1 MCPLTNLE
9 KKAETILFFFFLF
22 HLLTERDATWARK
35 AKSEAHWL
43 IFRQLG
49 NS

>member
-9 KKAETILFFFFLF
+9 KKAETILIFFLF
-22 HLLTERDATWARK
+22 RLLTERDATWVRK

-49 NS
+49 NC